1 MVSMGPVEEPFSYSK
16 QQRPAG
22 AASASAV
29 SASPAIIYSCWRPSL
44 RYNGQ
49 VIHPLRLLARETTT
63 APGRQHSSSL
73 LIAFRISASR
83 DARER
88 KRERGAREGNCTE
101 ERKRRE
107 IGSAHTYSC
116 PSYFR
121 PRSLLCTSHEIAL
134 DHSRK
139 SSPDRFDKNC
149 HCRRVYGT
157 IALFANE

>member
-1 MVSMGPVEEPFSYSK
+1 MVGSGTGLEGKRKGGAGGWVVSMGPVEEPFSYSK

-83 DARER
+83 DSRER

-101 ERKRRE
+101 EEKETGDRQRTHVLLPELFSSSFVTLYVARDC
-107 IGSAHTYSC
+107 S
-116 PSYFR
+116 R
-121 PRSLLCTSHEIAL
+121 PF
-134 DHSRK
+134 
-139 SSPDRFDKNC
+139 P
-149 HCRRVYGT
+149 
-157 IALFANE
+157 